1 MSILKTIEYNYMNST
16 FCAFL
21 MEKSLNMST
30 NEIPKRLE
38 KKMELVSSSPL
49 FDMYQEDIS
58 SFIEKVDQSDLV
70 EAEKIIDNVIRM
82 MGIPSFLVYRKE
94 NYLDYSNIE
103 SEVREEIAER
113 IAMVGVEL
121 ADMSFLIQTPREVNT
136 LHFIRQELRRLVD
149 ELGGNPASVAM

>member
-1 MSILKTIEYNYMNST
+1 
-16 FCAFL
+16 
-21 MEKSLNMST
+21 MST
-30 NEIPKRLE
+30 SEITKRIE